1 MIFHRRSCNTAF
13 VIGNKQ
19 TIQFGG
25 ISDSLRCAKTDDRM
39 DSLALTQI
47 EHFDGVIAE
56 RTNKQSFTGRIER
69 EMVDPSFDT
78 RQWERL
84 L

>member
-1 MIFHRRSCNTAF
+1 
-13 VIGNKQ
+13 V
-19 TIQFGG
+19 
-25 ISDSLRCAKTDDRM
+25 

-56 RTNKQSFTGRIER
+56 RTNKQSFAGGIEC

-78 RQWERL
+78 
-84 L
+84 